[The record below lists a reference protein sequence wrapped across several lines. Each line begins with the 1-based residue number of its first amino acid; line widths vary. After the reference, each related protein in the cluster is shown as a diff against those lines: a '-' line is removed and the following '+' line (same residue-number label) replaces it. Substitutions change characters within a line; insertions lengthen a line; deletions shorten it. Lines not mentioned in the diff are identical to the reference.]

1 MSIIQRKYTNTS
13 GRSDRELTDLTEE
26 MLVMTKEE
34 LLKKYPEL
42 ALYPEMLTKALE
54 NPGAYMMARI
64 LVRAQRLKDKAG
76 VGNGN

>member
-1 MSIIQRKYTNTS
+1 
-13 GRSDRELTDLTEE
+13 
-26 MLVMTKEE
+26 MTKEE